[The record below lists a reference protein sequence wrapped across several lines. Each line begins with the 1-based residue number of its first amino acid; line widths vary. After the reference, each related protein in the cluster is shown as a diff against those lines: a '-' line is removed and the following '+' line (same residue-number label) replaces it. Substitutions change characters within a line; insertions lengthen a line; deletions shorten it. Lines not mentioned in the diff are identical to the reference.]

1 MAAPDDVVV
10 GVIGK
15 PHGLN
20 GDVYVR
26 PDPDVGD
33 EFPPGSTYQ
42 VTPADRSHPE
52 TLTVVS
58 SHLHS
63 GRRVVRFEGI
73 TDRDTAAAVRGLV
86 LTIPRGEAQLEEG
99 AFWAADLLGR
109 EVVDEDGT
117 LLGVIEGV
125 RDGHAHDYLLLARTD
140 GGEVLLPAVDDLLDI
155 TADRVVVRVIPGLLE
170 E

>member
-1 MAAPDDVVV
+1 MAAPDEVVV

-15 PHGLN
+15 PHGLR

-26 PDPDVGD
+26 PDPDLGD
-33 EFPPGSTYQ
+33 DFPPGRTYR
-42 VTPADRSHPE
+42 VAAVDRPHPA
-52 TLTVVS
+52 TLTVAAS
-58 SHLHS
+58 QLHS
-63 GRRVVRFEGI
+63 GRRIVRFEGVP
-73 TDRDTAAAVRGLV
+73 DRDAAAALRGLV
-86 LTIPRGEAQLEEG
+86 LSIPKADALIEEG
-99 AFWAADLLGR
+99 AFWAAELLGR

-117 LLGVIEGV
+117 LLGTVEGV
-125 RDGHAHDYLLLARTD
+125 RDGHAHDYLVLARTD